1 MTSTYTVAKAKAKES
16 HNKIVWSGLHGSAD
30 AFEIVQLA
38 ANNRNKTTLVVAKDS
53 ASEERIY
60 NALLFLAHR
69 DLADLIIRF
78 PGWETLPYDMFSPHQ
93 DIISERLSSLH
104 KLVSKFEGILVI
116 SAHTLMQRTAPIEY
130 VAGSSF
136 SFEIGDQM
144 ILEDQ
149 KIILESAS
157 YQRADIVTEK
167 GHYASRGSILDLY
180 PMGSE
185 YPFRLDLFDDEI
197 ESIRSFDP
205 GSQLT
210 IENLQQFKVLPAKE
224 FPFDEDAIKKF
235 RENWHNNFQ
244 GDVRRC
250 AIYQDVS
257 NYMSPNGI
265 EYFLPFFFDETASI
279 FSYLPQDSQII
290 LEQQVWESCSNFRQ
304 EVDLRW
310 ESLRHDIEAPILTPD
325 QLFLSEEEFKS
336 KTSLFE
342 IKEISKGIDQTQSP
356 NFKSVQVPNFNSPGK
371 KDLNESELSKF
382 VKETDRPILFCSNSE
397 GRREILDSK
406 LLKLGIQTEVI
417 DHFEDYLNQDGHC
430 VAVSP
435 MTNGLWNEKALVI
448 TETELYGTK
457 TIAPRNI
464 TNRVIDPEQII
475 QNLNELHIGAPVV
488 HLEHGIGRYLG
499 LELLEIEEVENEYL
513 ALGYAAGAKL
523 YVPVS
528 SLHLISRYAGAEEE
542 QAPLHKLGSI
552 QWTKAKKKAAEK
564 IVDVAAELLHAYAK
578 REAKKTTSLSIGADD
593 LERFANEFN
602 FELTEDQDLAIQA
615 VIADLHS
622 ERAMDRLVCGDVGFG
637 KTEVAMRAAL
647 VAVKSGKQVIILVPT
662 TLLAQQHF
670 DTLKDRFA
678 HWPFIIELVSR
689 MRPSDEIK
697 SVAEACSNGKVDI
710 VVGTHK
716 LLGKDFIFRD
726 LGLVIIDEEH
736 RFGVRQKELLRSY
749 RAQADVLT
757 LTATPIPRTLNMSLS
772 GIRDLSIIATPP
784 AKRLSIKTFVQEKRS
799 DQIKE
804 AINRELMRGGQV
816 FYVHNEVKTIELVAQ
831 TLADHVPNA
840 RIGIGHGQMPKRQL
854 EQVMNDF
861 HQRQINVLVCTT
873 IIENGIDVPNA
884 NTIIIDRADKF
895 GLAQLHQLRGRVG
908 RSSRQAYAFLLI
920 PDAEAITPDAVK
932 RLDAIEAAGD
942 LGIGFTLATQ
952 DMEIRGAG
960 ELLGEEQSGQMESIG
975 FSLYMRMLNKAVED
989 INQGKIPE
997 LDNPINDVAKEINLH
1012 CSAIIPESYLP
1023 DVHSR
1028 LIFYKR
1034 IASAVNEEDIESLQI
1049 EMIDRFGLLPEPLK
1063 RLFIISKI
1071 KLECESFGIHTV
1083 ELGEE
1088 KGKLIFADSTAIDP
1102 MTIVSLVQNHND
1114 TYQFEGTS
1122 SLLISQ
1128 KLENFEDRVIFL
1140 KELIKTLTTS
1150 SDEAIHA

>member
-1 MTSTYTVAKAKAKES
+1 MTSDQN
-16 HNKIVWSGLHGSAD
+16 NKTQKGHQKSELWTGLHGNAD
-30 AFEIVQLA
+30 AYEIVQLA
-38 ANNRNKTTLVVAKDS
+38 NSSTNKTTLVVTKDS
-53 ASEERIY
+53 ISEERIF
-60 NALLFLAHR
+60 NALSYLAPEN
-69 DLADLIIRF
+69 LENSVIRF
-78 PGWETLPYDMFSPHQ
+78 PAWETLPYDLFSPHQ
-93 DIISERLSSLH
+93 DIISERLSSLY
-104 KLVSKFEGILVI
+104 KLTSKSSAILVL
-116 SAHTLMQRTAPIEY
+116 SAQTLMQRIAPVEY
-130 VAGSSF
+130 LAGSTF
-136 SFEIGDQM
+136 SFEIGDRM
-144 ILEDQ
+144 VLEDQ
-149 KIILESAS
+149 KIALESAS
-157 YQRADIVTEK
+157 YRRADIVSEK
-167 GHYASRGSILDLY
+167 GQYASRGSILDLY

-185 YPFRLDLFDDEI
+185 LPLRLDLFDDEI

-205 GSQLT
+205 SSQLT
-210 IENLQQFKVLPAKE
+210 IENLKNFKLLPAKE
-224 FPFDEDAIKKF
+224 FPFDEEAIKKF

-250 AIYQDVS
+250 TIYQDVS

-265 EYFLPFFFDETASI
+265 EFFLPFFFDETASI
-279 FSYLPQDSQII
+279 FNYLQKDSQII
-290 LEQQVWESCSNFRQ
+290 LEQQVWEASLDFRQ

-310 ESLRHDIEAPILTPD
+310 ESLRHDIERPILKPG
-325 QLFLSEEEFKS
+325 QLFLSKEEFES
-336 KTSLFE
+336 KISAFE
-342 IKEISKGIDQTQSP
+342 VKEINSNSGKTKSP
-356 NFKSVQVPNFNSPGK
+356 KFNSIEVPDFNSPGK
-371 KDLNESELSKF
+371 TELNESELSKF
-382 VKETDRPILFCSNSE
+382 VAEADQPILFLANSE

-406 LLKLGIQTEVI
+406 LLKIGIQTKTV
-417 DHFEDYLNQDGHC
+417 EDFADFLNQDSHC

-435 MTNGLWNEKALVI
+435 MAIGLWNDTALVI
-448 TETELYGTK
+448 TEKELYGKK
-457 TIAPRNI
+457 TNTPKNI

-499 LELLEIEEVENEYL
+499 LEILEIEGIENEYL
-513 ALGYAAGAKL
+513 TLGYAAGAKL

-528 SLHLISRYAGAEEE
+528 SLNLISRYAGAEEE
-542 QAPLHKLGSI
+542 QAPLHRLGSS

-578 REAKKTTSLSIGADD
+578 REAKKTASLSVDATD
-593 LERFANEFN
+593 LERFADEFN

-615 VIADLHS
+615 VVADLQS
-622 ERAMDRLVCGDVGFG
+622 ERAMDRLVCGDVGFP

-670 DTLKDRFA
+670 DTLQDRFA
-678 HWPFIIELVSR
+678 HWPFIIEMVSR
-689 MRPSDEIK
+689 MRPANEIK

-716 LLGKDFIFRD
+716 LLGKDFSFKD
-726 LGLVIIDEEH
+726 LGLVVIDEEH

-799 DQIKE
+799 DQIRE

-816 FYVHNEVKTIELVAQ
+816 FFVHNEVKTIELLAE
-831 TLADHVPNA
+831 TLSDSVPDA

-854 EQVMNDF
+854 ERVMNDF

-908 RSSRQAYAFLLI
+908 RSNRQAYAFLLT
-920 PDAEAITPDAVK
+920 PEAEALSPDAVK

-975 FSLYMRMLNKAVED
+975 FSLYMQMLNKAVED
-989 INQGKIPE
+989 INQGKVPE

-1012 CSAIIPESYLP
+1012 CAAIIPDTYLP

-1034 IASAVNEEDIESLQI
+1034 IASAKNESDIESLQA
-1049 EMIDRFGLLPEPLK
+1049 EMIDRFGLMPDPLR
-1063 RLFIISKI
+1063 RLFTISKL
-1071 KLECESFGIHTV
+1071 KLECELLGIHTV

-1102 MTIVSLVQNHND
+1102 MRIVALVQNQNE

-1122 SLLISQ
+1122 NLLITR
-1128 KLENFEDRVIFL
+1128 KLETFEDRVNFL
-1140 KELIKTLTTS
+1140 KDLIKTLTTS
-1150 SDEAIHA
+1150 LNEAISA